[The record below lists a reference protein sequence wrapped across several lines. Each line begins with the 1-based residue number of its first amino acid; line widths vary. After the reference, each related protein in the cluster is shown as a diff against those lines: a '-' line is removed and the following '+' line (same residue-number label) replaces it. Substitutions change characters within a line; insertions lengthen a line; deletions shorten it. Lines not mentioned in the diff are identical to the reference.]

1 MHKILN
7 LIMFC
12 IVFFFILI
20 IINYYSSSKNIN
32 TKNFN
37 RKNIDQILKGKI
49 NDLPTLINDT
59 DDVII
64 FNNSL
69 EIEIKEDK
77 KRSFWNLLNR

>member
-1 MHKILN
+1 MLKILN

-37 RKNIDQILKGKI
+37 RKNIDQILKEKI
-49 NDLPTLINDT
+49 NDLPSLINDT

-77 KRSFWNLLNR
+77 NRSFWNLLNR